1 MSGRLYWF
9 GNAAKAKIIQEI
21 LRDIS
26 KREIGNRVLIFDYGC
41 GTGGDWP
48 RVLND
53 YPSIHLVGYDPNRS
67 AIEVAK
73 TRLQGFSAELLTGD
87 QLQSM
92 PFLADYIVSFSVF
105 EHVYDRLAYLQT
117 AKTHLA
123 EDGIFYLNYDD
134 GHFRN
139 MLDLNAPRAW
149 PVTLRVWLHNLLS
162 SSLAKLGW
170 KAQFQRRVPR

>member
-73 TRLQGFSAELLTGD
+73 TRLQGFSAELLTGG
-87 QLQSM
+87 S
-92 PFLADYIVSFSVF
+92 ASI
-105 EHVYDRLAYLQT
+105 
-117 AKTHLA
+117 
-123 EDGIFYLNYDD
+123 
-134 GHFRN
+134 
-139 MLDLNAPRAW
+139 NA
-149 PVTLRVWLHNLLS
+149 LLS
-162 SSLAKLGW
+162 GLHC
-170 KAQFQRRVPR
+170 QFQCF